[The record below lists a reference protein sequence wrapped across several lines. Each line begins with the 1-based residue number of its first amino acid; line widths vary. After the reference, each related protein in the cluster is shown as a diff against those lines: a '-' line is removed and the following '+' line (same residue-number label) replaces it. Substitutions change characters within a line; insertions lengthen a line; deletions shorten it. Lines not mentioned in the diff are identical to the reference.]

1 VHVQPRAAEL
11 VLVDIRGS
19 GTDADP
25 GRGVQPAVLVGKGA
39 AGATARSSGDDERK
53 RDQGEEGTRERTEK
67 VMIGWMYAWGCT
79 GVTQKPA
86 TSRLYTVGTAMFRIY
101 WLGNR
106 PGMNEL
112 ERGK

>member
-1 VHVQPRAAEL
+1 
-11 VLVDIRGS
+11 
-19 GTDADP
+19 
-25 GRGVQPAVLVGKGA
+25 
-39 AGATARSSGDDERK
+39 
-53 RDQGEEGTRERTEK
+53 
-67 VMIGWMYAWGCT
+67 MIGWMYAWGCT